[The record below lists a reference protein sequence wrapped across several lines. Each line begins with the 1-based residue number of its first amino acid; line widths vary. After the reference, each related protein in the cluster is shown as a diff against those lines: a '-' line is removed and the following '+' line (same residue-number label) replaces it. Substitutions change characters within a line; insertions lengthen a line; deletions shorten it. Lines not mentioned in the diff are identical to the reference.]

1 MYQFP
6 ASEVPI
12 SGHDRSYRQAELTI
26 LGITVAKLIKSR
38 GYLYGELFL
47 HGGTAIAHWQEEEV
61 DTQSLP
67 IRRVA

>member
-1 MYQFP
+1 M
-6 ASEVPI
+6 
-12 SGHDRSYRQAELTI
+12 AEFTI

-38 GYLYGELFL
+38 GYSYGELFL

-67 IRRVA
+67 IRRVT